1 MKTNILVV
9 DDESDFADLLSER
22 LELKGFTTAVAYDGI
37 KALAWLDDNS
47 CEIVLLDLSMPGMN
61 GIDVLPR
68 IKQDHPYVQVIILTA
83 ASDINIAIAG
93 MKLGATDYLIK
104 PVEFEALLAAIRDAQ
119 SRRIGQEESLR
130 MIETSKMAAFG
141 VLAEGVAHE
150 IINPVN
156 VMLSATGWVEDLLQ
170 DDVALPAPD
179 RDEMLSALGK
189 IQQHGM
195 RCKDIIAKLLA
206 FGGRIDPTPKSV
218 QINDFLANLLEKKRE
233 QAEQLGVDIQV
244 QFAADLPML
253 FIPPAQFT
261 VAFES
266 IIENGL
272 DAMEGKGG
280 VLRLT
285 TSRAD
290 NFCDLTIS
298 DTGRGIAK
306 ANLGRIFEPFFSTK
320 AVGKGTG
327 LGLSICYRMVKAM
340 GGEIR
345 VESKEGE
352 GTTLFVR
359 LPVPPSH

>member
-1 MKTNILVV
+1 MQQGCCLPRNPKDQFGDLTAVPMKTNILVV
-9 DDESDFADLLSER
+9 DDEKDFADLLAER
-22 LELKGFTTAVAYDGI
+22 LELKGLTTAVAYDGI
-37 KALAWLDDNS
+37 KALAWLDDSS

-68 IKQDHPYVQVIILTA
+68 IKQDHPDVQVIILTA

-170 DDVALPAPD
+170 DDVTLPVPD

-189 IQQHGM
+189 IRQHGM
-195 RCKDIIAKLLA
+195 RCKDIVAKLLA

-218 QINDFLANLLEKKRE
+218 QLNDFLANLLEKNRE
-233 QAEQLGVDIQV
+233 RAGQLGVDIQV

-261 VAFES
+261 WETS
-266 IIENGL
+266 GIIW
-272 DAMEGKGG
+272 D
-280 VLRLT
+280 
-285 TSRAD
+285 SRHEARK
-290 NFCDLTIS
+290 NAPPRNRS
-298 DTGRGIAK
+298 SHR
-306 ANLGRIFEPFFSTK
+306 
-320 AVGKGTG
+320 AVPAEDP
-327 LGLSICYRMVKAM
+327 R
-340 GGEIR
+340 R
-345 VESKEGE
+345 
-352 GTTLFVR
+352 
-359 LPVPPSH
+359 